1 MSLEIF
7 DADLDS
13 LTNERNMIPVVKG
26 TAGDVSHQVLSSLI
40 QLRYLVDSNLA
51 SLGKKILHSLG
62 KILGWLC
69 VCVCVC
75 VCICVYLYA
84 SHRPKEL
91 QIMIIDDY
99 HF

>member
-40 QLRYLVDSNLA
+40 QFRYLVDSNLA
-51 SLGKKILHSLG
+51 SLGKTILHSLG

-69 VCVCVC
+69 VCVCVF
-75 VCICVYLYA
+75 VYICTRRTARRNY
-84 SHRPKEL
+84 R
-91 QIMIIDDY
+91 
-99 HF
+99 